1 VTRHLPTPITGAEE
15 YLRAVHERLGETN
28 ELLRAL
34 LDRTPSPVAQVGP
47 VVELREPATPAT
59 VAVEPATSGG
69 HPAAT
74 AALAEPAPAAKPAR
88 RQRTRTTATKE
99 GT

>member
-1 VTRHLPTPITGAEE
+1 MVTRHLPTPITGAEE

-34 LDRTPSPVAQVGP
+34 LDRTPGPVAQVGP

-59 VAVEPATSGG
+59 AAAEPGIALDER
-69 HPAAT
+69 PAA
-74 AALAEPAPAAKPAR
+74 AEPAPATKKPAR
-88 RQRTRTTATKE
+88 RPRARTTTKE
-99 GT
+99 S